1 MLHINLK
8 KGYKYL
14 FAGLLAF
21 ALSSILCASEG
32 YAVFE
37 NLTSTGWE
45 IFGGMRKIIFAA
57 AGFGVIAVAIGAIFG
72 ALNWKWL
79 AAIIIGIVVIA
90 TTAGLVSY
98 LTAGTGADVSVKGIT
113 DTLTTGATGSVYD

>member
-1 MLHINLK
+1 MLDIKLK
-8 KGYKYL
+8 KL
-14 FAGLLAF
+14 NRFLLASFLCF
-21 ALSSILCASEG
+21 AFSSILCATDC

-45 IFGGMRKIIFAA
+45 IFGGMRKLIFAS
-57 AGFGVIAVAIGAIFG
+57 AGFGIIAVAIGAIFG

-90 TTAGLVSY
+90 ATAILVGY

-113 DTLTTGATGSVYD
+113 DTLTTGDEAASY

>member
-1 MLHINLK
+1 MMLDIKLK
-8 KGYKYL
+8 NWQKYFL
-14 FAGLLAF
+14 AGAVAF
-21 ALSSILCASEG
+21 VLSSILCTTDC

-45 IFGGMRKIIFAA
+45 IFGGMRKLIFAS
-57 AGFGVIAVAIGAIFG
+57 AGFGIIAVAIGAIFG

-90 TTAGLVSY
+90 ATASLVGY

-113 DTLTTGATGSVYD
+113 DTLTTGDEAASY